1 MVQLPAEDLTEMLS
15 NMKRMQDMIDE
26 QQKEIGNKKKMVVMQ
41 QRDTTKLHVNSYVQ
55 KAAQR
60 EIEKKAE
67 MVKYSNPNIK
77 RCWTPLL

>member
-1 MVQLPAEDLTEMLS
+1 
-15 NMKRMQDMIDE
+15 MIDE
-26 QQKEIGNKKKMVVMQ
+26 QQKEIDNQKEMVAMQ
-41 QRDTTKLHVNSYVQ
+41 QRDMTKLHVNSYVQ

-77 RCWTPLL
+77 RCLTPFL